1 MTFEVDWVDAFADAA
16 FSGNGC
22 AVVHGGASLDDDTC
36 MAFVRETSLVECTFT
51 GPSDVADIHVRYFL
65 ASREIPFA
73 GHPTVAT
80 IAAMRARGFIQ
91 DGMLT
96 METLAGV
103 LSVEVD
109 GTSVR
114 MTQNAPEFGA
124 QVDPVLVATA
134 MGVDASDIIGTPQIV
149 STGLPFCITVLRD
162 RNAVRS
168 ASLNLKGLTDYAA
181 SIGQASTDIM
191 EPYLIT
197 LQDVPQDAQTFG
209 RLLLAPP
216 SAPEDPFTGSAT
228 GAAASYL
235 WQTGLI
241 DGAPYVAAQ
250 GDDMGRPGRAD
261 VRLLGKSDDIT
272 GVVVGG
278 KAHILISGTLNL

>member
-22 AVVHGGASLDDDTC
+22 AVVHGGASLDDGTC

-91 DGMLT
+91 DGTLT

-124 QVDPVLVATA
+124 FLFVNNVLGFA
-134 MGVDASDIIGTPQIV
+134 
-149 STGLPFCITVLRD
+149 
-162 RNAVRS
+162 
-168 ASLNLKGLTDYAA
+168 
-181 SIGQASTDIM
+181 
-191 EPYLIT
+191 
-197 LQDVPQDAQTFG
+197 
-209 RLLLAPP
+209 
-216 SAPEDPFTGSAT
+216 
-228 GAAASYL
+228 
-235 WQTGLI
+235 
-241 DGAPYVAAQ
+241 
-250 GDDMGRPGRAD
+250 
-261 VRLLGKSDDIT
+261 
-272 GVVVGG
+272 
-278 KAHILISGTLNL
+278 

>member
-22 AVVHGGASLDDDTC
+22 AVVHGGASLDAATC

-51 GPSDVADIHVRYFL
+51 GPSEIADIHVRYFL

-91 DGMLT
+91 DGTLT

-103 LSVEVD
+103 VSVEVD
-109 GTSVR
+109 GTSVH
-114 MTQNAPEFGA
+114 MTQNAPEFGD
-124 QVDPVLVATA
+124 QVDPALVAAA
-134 MGVDASDIIGTPQIV
+134 MGVDASDVVGTPQIV

-162 RNAVRS
+162 RDAVRS

-181 SIGQASTDIM
+181 SLGHASTDIM

-197 LQDVPQDAQTFG
+197 LQDVPQGAQTFG

-235 WQTGLI
+235 WRTGVI

-261 VRLLGKSDDIT
+261 VQLLGQSDDIT